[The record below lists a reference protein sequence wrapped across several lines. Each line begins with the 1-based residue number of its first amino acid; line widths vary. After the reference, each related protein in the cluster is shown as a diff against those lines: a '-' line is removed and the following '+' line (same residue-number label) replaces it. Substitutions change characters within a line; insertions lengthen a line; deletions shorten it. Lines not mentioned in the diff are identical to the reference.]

1 MTEQTPGKPPIFRA
15 AAVQSYIAYH
25 HDQVYPETISPALMR
40 MMWLMIAVLGV
51 ALVYITLPLITV

>member
-1 MTEQTPGKPPIFRA
+1 MTEHTPKQTPIFRA

-40 MMWLMIAVLGV
+40 MMWLMIVVLSV
-51 ALVYITLPLITV
+51 ALLYITVPLITI